1 MTTLCRQS
9 LLSVKAQKG
18 KKMNALN
25 RTWDKLISQ
34 KIKETKDSGSRW
46 RPAFHIAPPVGWL
59 NDPNGLCQYKGIYHV
74 FYQYSPFDEKGG
86 LKFWAHCTSRDMLH
100 WKLEGVPLVPDQ
112 PYDCHGVY
120 SGSAVIEDEHM
131 YLYYTGNVKEA
142 GAYDYINQGR
152 QANTV
157 RAVSYDGIHFER
169 KELLL
174 TNGDYPMDLTCH
186 VRDPKVWKK
195 NGRWYMVQ
203 GARTKEDQGEVLL
216 FTSGDGVKWF
226 CTHRLKSPKAFGYMW
241 ECPDLY
247 EVDGYTVLSISPQG
261 VEADGFRY
269 NNVYQSVTTFLDSD
283 FRITSVNGSFR
294 ELDGGFDFYAPQT
307 FETEDGRRIEIGWM
321 GMADVD
327 EFYTNRTVE
336 DGWQHV
342 LTLPRELS
350 VKDGVLCQN
359 PIRELDAYWTKEQP
373 FKNDF
378 AGSLG
383 KAFEIELPD
392 LNKLGENVKITLAE
406 HLWLTWNS
414 REQIF
419 RMEFQDN
426 LLGSGRTMR
435 GREITRLTDMRVIV
449 DASCVEAFLNGGKDV
464 FSTRFYPEGEE
475 IGVTVN
481 APGAAGRLRA

>member
-59 NDPNGLCQYKGIYHV
+59 NDPNGLCQYKGRYHA

-120 SGSAVIEDEHM
+120 SGSAVIEDDRM
-131 YLYYTGNVKEA
+131 YLYYTGNVKEE

-174 TNGDYPMDLTCH
+174 TNGDYPLDLTCH

-203 GARTKEDQGEVLL
+203 GARTKEDQGVVLL

-261 VEADGFRY
+261 VEADGLRY

-283 FRITSVNGSFR
+283 FRTTSVNGSFR
-294 ELDGGFDFYAPQT
+294 EL
-307 FETEDGRRIEIGWM
+307 
-321 GMADVD
+321 
-327 EFYTNRTVE
+327 
-336 DGWQHV
+336 
-342 LTLPRELS
+342 
-350 VKDGVLCQN
+350 DGVLCQN

-373 FKNDF
+373 IENEFTGL
-378 AGSLG
+378 AGS
-383 KAFEIELPD
+383 AFEIELPALD
-392 LNKLGENVKITLAE
+392 KVEENVKITLAE
-406 HLWLTWNS
+406 QLWLTYDRES
-414 REQIF
+414 RIF
-419 RMEFQDN
+419 RMEFRDRQ
-426 LLGSGRTMR
+426 LGAGRTMR
-435 GREITRLTDMRVIV
+435 GRKIEKLTDMRVIV
-449 DASCVEAFLNGGKDV
+449 DASCVEVFLNGGKDV
-464 FSTRFYPEGEE
+464 FSTRFYPDGEE
-475 IGVTVN
+475 IRKTVN